1 MVHPDLV
8 ERDYSVFPREVG
20 KERDESEDVLS
31 SGRCRGVQLTL
42 GVAEDRDSCLQSTEN
57 HFVRRKSYRPLERD
71 ISSRDPRPR
80 LRLAGSKLNQV
91 TL

>member
-8 ERDYSVFPREVG
+8 ERDYNVLPREVG
-20 KERDESEDVLS
+20 KERHESEDVLS

-57 HFVRRKSYRPLERD
+57 HFLRRKCHRPLERD
-71 ISSRDPRPR
+71 ISSQDPRPR
-80 LRLAGSKLNQV
+80 TQTKVGWV
-91 TL
+91 